1 MVRTNIGYCVVAEF
15 IIQREDKLQIENT
28 LSIIKTW
35 NSQWKPNYFMT
46 DYSKAEISALES
58 SFPDTIIYLCN
69 FHQDQAW
76 EWWVKAS
83 KHGLT
88 GDELE
93 ILLDHLRAI
102 AWAPSVGKEEDG
114 NLPKYHHYNAAVTVL
129 KSTNLWRNN
138 SNVHQW
144 LINNWLNI
152 PEVCM
157 CAVCTLQ
164 DCTVYREVYTER
176 VHSVTILYVCCFV
189 CECTYSRHL
198 NNQTWN
204 QDIMI
209 QRCLEQKSSIV

>member
-1 MVRTNIGYCVVAEF
+1 M
-15 IIQREDKLQIENT
+15 
-28 LSIIKTW
+28 
-35 NSQWKPNYFMT
+35 
-46 DYSKAEISALES
+46 
-58 SFPDTIIYLCN
+58 
-69 FHQDQAW
+69 
-76 EWWVKAS
+76 
-83 KHGLT
+83 
-88 GDELE
+88 
-93 ILLDHLRAI
+93 DHLRAI

-138 SNVHQW
+138 SNMHQW

-198 NNQTWN
+198 KNQTH
-204 QDIMI
+204 
-209 QRCLEQKSSIV
+209 LLIVPFVIHLDP